1 MHQGPEEA
9 AGWERRLARGCQPL
23 NIKLDEAQVRS
34 FRIYRDHLLDWNP
47 RASLISS
54 GDESRILTRHFLDS
68 LSLLQILDV
77 LPGARLLDVGSG
89 GGFPGLPVKI
99 CRPWIRIV
107 LLEPREKRFYF
118 LKSLI
123 QSLGLEEVTVL
134 RERAQEVRSNPD
146 MEEKFDL
153 VLARALAPQSR
164 SVDMCLPFVRPGGLM
179 VLYRGKWHQGEAVLI
194 SNEVA
199 KVGGEVLAM
208 IRVSNQEQ
216 DPARYLLLTRKKH
229 PQER

>member
-1 MHQGPEEA
+1 
-9 AGWERRLARGCQPL
+9 
-23 NIKLDEAQVRS
+23 
-34 FRIYRDHLLDWNP
+34 
-47 RASLISS
+47 
-54 GDESRILTRHFLDS
+54 
-68 LSLLQILDV
+68 
-77 LPGARLLDVGSG
+77 
-89 GGFPGLPVKI
+89 
-99 CRPWIRIV
+99 
-107 LLEPREKRFYF
+107 
-118 LKSLI
+118 
-123 QSLGLEEVTVL
+123 LGLEEVTVL

>member
-1 MHQGPEEA
+1 
-9 AGWERRLARGCQPL
+9 
-23 NIKLDEAQVRS
+23 
-34 FRIYRDHLLDWNP
+34 
-47 RASLISS
+47 
-54 GDESRILTRHFLDS
+54 
-68 LSLLQILDV
+68 
-77 LPGARLLDVGSG
+77 VGSG